1 MTLLIMKENGFIRKL
16 RLVLKVMMSQAAQQT
31 TEIHILLNIW
41 QGKFNQTM
49 KFGQLIEYNMNNIFL
64 VNHTKNVL
72 ERPVPDILWEIK
84 IEHIFA
90 STVWIVMNLL
100 LLYVQVEVHGNV
112 FRIRCWPLDFTFFF
126 LKKN

>member
-1 MTLLIMKENGFIRKL
+1 MKENGFIRKL

>member
-1 MTLLIMKENGFIRKL
+1 MKENGFIRKL

-41 QGKFNQTM
+41 QGKLNQTM

-90 STVWIVMNLL
+90 STVWIVMNLF
-100 LLYVQVEVHGNV
+100 LLYVQVEVHENV
-112 FRIRCWPLDFTFFF
+112 FRIRCWPLDFQPD
-126 LKKN
+126 NDVWAVNRI